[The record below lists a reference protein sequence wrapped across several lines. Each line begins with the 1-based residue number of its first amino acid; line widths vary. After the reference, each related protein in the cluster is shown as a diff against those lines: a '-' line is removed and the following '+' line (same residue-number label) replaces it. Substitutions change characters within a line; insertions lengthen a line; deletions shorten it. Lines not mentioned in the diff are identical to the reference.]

1 MWDVDLC
8 WKTSWR
14 AHSPTVVSS
23 SIWSGSDY
31 PIFGMGWPGLIH
43 WFAII
48 RSMLIRSQLF
58 YGRVPTCV
66 ILKSRKFR
74 WQNVPD
80 KDCYSPPPSST
91 QSENV
96 HLGHQEKLVRYYY
109 RLGLVDVLSDL
120 HSFPMKYLINLIRE
134 MQIYVLSKMIQYL
147 FLAIEI
153 LSSDNKMF

>member
-80 KDCYSPPPSST
+80 KDWYSPPFLDSVRECSFGTSGETCSILLSVGFSRCFVGPSLFSNEI
-91 QSENV
+91 SN
-96 HLGHQEKLVRYYY
+96 KLNQRDANICIIKNDPIPVFGYWN
-109 RLGLVDVLSDL
+109 
-120 HSFPMKYLINLIRE
+120 SFFW
-134 MQIYVLSKMIQYL
+134 Q
-147 FLAIEI
+147 
-153 LSSDNKMF
+153 